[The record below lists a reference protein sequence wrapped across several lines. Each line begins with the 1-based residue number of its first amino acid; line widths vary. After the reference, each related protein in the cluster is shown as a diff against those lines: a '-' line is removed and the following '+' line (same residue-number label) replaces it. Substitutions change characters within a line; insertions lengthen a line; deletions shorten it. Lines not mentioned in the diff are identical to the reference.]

1 MKAPVIYRRF
11 VSFHPDVAFFCSPER
26 KRFYQDVS
34 ISQSEGIC
42 NFVIS
47 NPVKYSIVVA
57 GFPAPSL

>member
-1 MKAPVIYRRF
+1 M
-11 VSFHPDVAFFCSPER
+11 SFHPDVAFFCSPER

-42 NFVIS
+42 SFVIS
-47 NPVKYSIVVA
+47 NPVKCSIVVA